1 VNMSSNNN
9 TKSNGKRKERDPFKV
24 RGRKKKM
31 SGIGV

>member
-1 VNMSSNNN
+1 MASKSN
-9 TKSNGKRKERDPFKV
+9 TKSSGKRKERDPSKV